1 MPCNAGLSNSTDEM
15 AISDMNEASGHEHG
29 TDKNDTLE
37 NDALENIQK
46 SVVKEVPVPEGE
58 KGMWLKLTKH
68 ITTPSYGNDSFE
80 HF

>member
-1 MPCNAGLSNSTDEM
+1 M

-46 SVVKEVPVPEGE
+46 SVEVRVPEGE